1 MAFEAHRPE
10 HCSGCRGIL
19 MCKTVIFSEETKK
32 FSKCL
37 GKNSTFAIGLKV
49 CFKKGVFVPNSVQ
62 TIAFS
67 NLMAESQLT
76 ARGWVIPFP
85 LISSSALPPG
95 VAAPSASP
103 PVALADVSFRWREL
117 PWTCCQMMSWKTRS
131 LTTMPTRRQP
141 PSRSRQAEDLHYDSP
156 IYIYYSSFYISPLFF
171 SSLPHPGRC
180 VLTSSHAEFKGHCGL
195 SPKPL
200 QTPALHSTSPTSVYS
215 SLFEALSA
223 FPTCWAAGL
232 LNSNFH
238 HANYR
243 LLPEWEISC
252 IANRNAFLQKGT
264 DIARVHMLWTKPP
277 NPARAHIR
285 YRWTAR
291 LSYAHNPV
299 SGRVTE
305 RSSSS
310 IGPLCS
316 CYKML
321 K

>member
-1 MAFEAHRPE
+1 M
-10 HCSGCRGIL
+10 RGY
-19 MCKTVIFSEETKK
+19 
-32 FSKCL
+32 
-37 GKNSTFAIGLKV
+37 TFPPITS
-49 CFKKGVFVPNSVQ
+49 SV
-62 TIAFS
+62 
-67 NLMAESQLT
+67 
-76 ARGWVIPFP
+76 
-85 LISSSALPPG
+85 LPPPTPG

-131 LTTMPTRRQP
+131 LTTMPMRRQP
-141 PSRSRQAEDLHYDSP
+141 PSRSRQGEGLHYDSP
-156 IYIYYSSFYISPLFF
+156 IYIYYSFYISPLFF
-171 SSLPHPGRC
+171 SHL
-180 VLTSSHAEFKGHCGL
+180 SHIWADMW
-195 SPKPL
+195 S
-200 QTPALHSTSPTSVYS
+200 PALMQSLKDIVVFSLNLCRHQHYIHPNPPTSVYF
-215 SLFEALSA
+215 SLFKALSA
-223 FPTCWAAGL
+223 FPTCRAAGL
-232 LNSNFH
+232 LNSNFD
-238 HANYR
+238 HAKYR

-277 NPARAHIR
+277 NPVRAHIR
-285 YRWTAR
+285 YRWTGR

-299 SGRVTE
+299 SRRVTG